1 MKNSMKLVSW
11 PALHRESNKYI
22 SVINIFFD
30 IEKNN
35 VIVNWKVHTYI

>member
-1 MKNSMKLVSW
+1 MKNSMKLVNW
-11 PALHRESNKYI
+11 PALHRESNKCI
-22 SVINIFFD
+22 GVINIFFY